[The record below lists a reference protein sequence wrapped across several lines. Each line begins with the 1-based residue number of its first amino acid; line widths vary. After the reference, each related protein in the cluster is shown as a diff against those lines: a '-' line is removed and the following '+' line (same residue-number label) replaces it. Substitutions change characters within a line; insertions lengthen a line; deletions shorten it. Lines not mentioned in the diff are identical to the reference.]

1 MTISSPGAGGAREAR
16 ILELEQ
22 RLFGRPEPGGAASS
36 GTPDEVAAD
45 LAELQRLRAAPAPV
59 AQTGEPPV
67 LIPSDAPA
75 PSGDAVADRDHA
87 PGVQSPAVAP
97 SPPTRARSSV
107 RALRVLLGAGL
118 AAIAAGVVA
127 GLVLAPPSPAALDAY
142 DRAGTALERARSEVL
157 RDAGLPLLTEGRIV
171 ADAATAT
178 LVVFRAPPGTAERLQ
193 DADANLAGNELSPFG
208 GAIYLLPDPSAG
220 DRALLRRS
228 EVCAWVVDGNFA
240 IEGRCTPLAEFAESG
255 LGFET
260 ERFGIRYAAD
270 WTPTGEAELRTLPF
284 APTPP

>member
-1 MTISSPGAGGAREAR
+1 MTTPSPGAGAPREAR

-22 RLFGRPEPGGAASS
+22 RLFGRPEPGGAGSA
-36 GTPDEVAAD
+36 GTPAEVEAD
-45 LAELQRLRAAPAPV
+45 LAELRRLRAAPPKVEQA
-59 AQTGEPPV
+59 GEPESPV
-67 LIPSDAPA
+67 PPDAPA
-75 PSGDAVADRDHA
+75 ASDDPVLDLDPA
-87 PGVQSPAVAP
+87 PIAQSPSVAAP
-97 SPPTRARSSV
+97 LPTRSRGPARA
-107 RALRVLLGAGL
+107 RRVLLGAGL

-127 GLVLAPPSPAALDAY
+127 GLVLAPPSPAALDAF
-142 DRAGTALERARSEVL
+142 DRAASPLERARTEVL

-178 LVVFRAPPGTAERLQ
+178 LVTFRAPPGTAERLQ
-193 DADANLAGNELSPFG
+193 DADASLVGTELSPFG

-228 EVCAWVVDGNFA
+228 EVCAWVVDGTFA

-255 LGFET
+255 LVFET
-260 ERFGIRYAAD
+260 ERFGIRYAVD
-270 WTPTGEAELRTLPF
+270 WAPTGEAELRTLPF